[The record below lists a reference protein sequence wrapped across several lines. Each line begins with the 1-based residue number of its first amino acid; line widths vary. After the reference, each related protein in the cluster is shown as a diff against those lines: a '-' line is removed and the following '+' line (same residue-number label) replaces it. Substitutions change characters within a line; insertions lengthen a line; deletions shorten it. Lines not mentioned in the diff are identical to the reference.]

1 CACVSSKDPDQDR
14 VVSSTNSLNLS
25 IFQDR
30 QTSLQCQDFCRPS
43 QDNSAQAPQAASQP
57 ASQPAS
63 LTKAQR
69 KAQRQADRKLARAV
83 REALTHTKGLQ
94 TAQINVLSKSGN
106 VSLVGSLPDET
117 QIQLAGEVA
126 QSVPGVVKLTNM
138 LHIREAG
145 H

>member
-1 CACVSSKDPDQDR
+1 MKLRGLVSAASL
-14 VVSSTNSLNLS
+14 VAVFAWSSHAEA
-25 IFQDR
+25 
-30 QTSLQCQDFCRPS
+30 

>member
-1 CACVSSKDPDQDR
+1 MKLRGLFSAASLVAVFAWSSHAQA
-14 VVSSTNSLNLS
+14 
-25 IFQDR
+25 
-30 QTSLQCQDFCRPS
+30 
-43 QDNSAQAPQAASQP
+43 QDNSAQAPQA

>member
-1 CACVSSKDPDQDR
+1 MKLRGLVSAASL
-14 VVSSTNSLNLS
+14 VAVFAWSSHA
-25 IFQDR
+25 QA
-30 QTSLQCQDFCRPS
+30 
-43 QDNSAQAPQAASQP
+43 QDNSAQAPQA